1 MGHPSGSIELEP
13 IEAPPWVPPDVVFWA
28 RLLLAS
34 VKEDYPD
41 TAPIIRSLVSDPRMK
56 TVWREL
62 GKRNSPGT
70 LGRFFGSVVSLLW
83 TAPPV
88 VSRRQLDAFREP
100 LRARAH
106 SMRVMTAELRAYGVN
121 EERAISCAN
130 YLAAKWQEL
139 ADKYPLSDS
148 HPWLSGIIVDRPGD
162 AQTRGFLIGLVR
174 LSKANF
180 GKANYR
186 SMAAIASIAL
196 GLEITQRRIRYAATR

>member
-1 MGHPSGSIELEP
+1 MIELEP
-13 IEAPPWVPPDVVFWA
+13 IEAPPWVPPDVAFWA
-28 RLLLAS
+28 QLLLAS
-34 VKEDYPD
+34 VKEDYPH
-41 TAPIIRSLVSDPRMK
+41 TAPIIRSLASDPRMEA
-56 TVWREL
+56 VWREL

-100 LRARAH
+100 LRAPAH

-174 LSKANF
+174 LSKASF

-196 GLEITQRRIRYAATR
+196 DLEITERRIRYAANRQPL

>member
-106 SMRVMTAELRAYGVN
+106 SMRVMAAELRAYGVN

-148 HPWLSGIIVDRPGD
+148 HPWSPRIQVL
-162 AQTRGFLIGLVR
+162 TLVV
-174 LSKANF
+174 
-180 GKANYR
+180 
-186 SMAAIASIAL
+186 
-196 GLEITQRRIRYAATR
+196 E